1 MEPDQCKKARSLPW
15 LLPLILFAL
24 PAAGAVLLSC
34 RYGGLLQQM
43 FQILIKL
50 VVRP

>member
-1 MEPDQCKKARSLPW
+1 MEPIRRKKAHSLSW
-15 LLPLILFAL
+15 LLPLMLFAL

-43 FQILIKL
+43 FQILVKL